1 MRGSRVGGVAP
12 LGSPHPQGSSL
23 FARPTH
29 IIPSILPDNQ
39 KIPPAEEGKTVAPPS
54 PPFYPIT
61 EALPPRGGVSE
72 PCRPRPFAVLPP
84 PPPRRVGQRRVS
96 CCAPVLRGRRQSCPC
111 PEVGAGPRG
120 GPAGRAGAAGWASVS
135 FFGGAVLRACGPRRI
150 LSSRAWGRE
159 HGGARWV
166 RCRGAGSG
174 RARCAAWSVPVPC
187 VAPAGRTRVGSDPSL
202 LNVAVCGVPG
212 ARRRLGDSRAV
223 AARCPHASPERGGWG
238 GLYGAGWGTRG
249 AGRAGLSAPR
259 NAGGFPRWG
268 ALPWKLAVRH
278 HVSNERT
285 SA

>member
-39 KIPPAEEGKTVAPPS
+39 KIPPAEAGKTVAPPS
-54 PPFYPIT
+54 LPFYPIT

-159 HGGARWV
+159 RGGARWV

-187 VAPAGRTRVGSDPSL
+187 VAPAGRTRVGSGPSL

-223 AARCPHASPERGGWG
+223 AARCPHASPERGGLG
-238 GLYGAGWGTRG
+238 GAVWCRVGDTRG
-249 AGRAGLSAPR
+249 GACRLISATKC
-259 NAGGFPRWG
+259 GGFSSLG
-268 ALPWKLAVRH
+268 SAALETRGQAPC
-278 HVSNERT
+278 EQ
-285 SA
+285 